1 MEQQTYLS
9 DKKFE
14 GQAALWPF
22 LKRIFGYSFRY
33 KKSTYAFI
41 VAVIAVGLSDA
52 IWPVIWMYF
61 LDDVIVPMVKEYQQL
76 VQQGLPYSVSFSGLW
91 QYFAYF
97 FGNGLFQ
104 VIGVLVFVWFGGKI
118 QEYVLFDLRAEMFR
132 KLQKLSYSFY
142 DKSALGWLLS
152 RLTSDAD
159 KVAELI
165 SWGFLECIWGITMI
179 ILTLIIMFF
188 YSWKLAIVVT
198 LSLPLLF
205 FLSIKIRQLILV
217 YSRASRKINSEITA
231 SFTEQINGVE
241 VNKITAQETRV
252 SNDFKVLSKNM
263 QQKTFKATFYTAMY
277 MPIVIFVGAI
287 TAIFVINIGG
297 NMALALPA
305 GITLGVLAAFFGFA
319 TRIFEPIL
327 DITRF
332 YANAQNCISA
342 GERIFGLIDE
352 EPTIK
357 DDVNAVAVNAIKGA
371 IDFKNVDFEYV
382 ASKSVLS
389 NFNLNIKAG
398 TSVALVGA
406 TGDGKTT
413 ITNLIG
419 RFYQPT
425 KGSILIDGID
435 YKKIKLNSLRQQMG
449 IVLQTPHLFKGTVW
463 ENIIYAKQNST
474 KKEVILTLKK
484 LGAAQFID
492 RLEEQVGE
500 NGDNLSLGE
509 KQLISFARATLANP
523 SILIMDEATSSID
536 TQTEQKIQLGI
547 KELIS
552 NRTSIIVAHRL
563 STIKNCDRILVIKK
577 GEIVEDGNHNK
588 LIEKRGLYYNLY
600 TKQFA

>member
-1 MEQQTYLS
+1 VEQAYLT

-22 LKRIFGYSFRY
+22 LKRIFSYSFRY
-33 KKSTYAFI
+33 KASSYAFI
-41 VAVIAVGLSDA
+41 IAVVAVGLSDA

-61 LDDVIVPMVKEYQQL
+61 LDGVVVPMVKEYQQL
-76 VQQGLPYSVSFSGLW
+76 AAQGTPYTLNFKGLW
-91 QYFAYF
+91 EYF
-97 FGNGLFQ
+97 FYFLGNGIFQ

-165 SWGFLECIWGITMI
+165 SWGFLECVWGITMI
-179 ILTLIIMFF
+179 ILTLVIMFF
-188 YSWKLAIVVT
+188 YSWKLALVVT

-205 FLSIKIRQLILV
+205 FLSIKIRKLILV

-231 SFTEQINGVE
+231 TFTEQINGVE
-241 VNKITAQETRV
+241 VNKITAQEQRV
-252 SNDFKVLSKNM
+252 SNDFKVLSNNM
-263 QQKTFKATFYTAMY
+263 QQKTFRATFYTAMY
-277 MPIVIFVGAI
+277 MPIVIFVGAV

-297 NMALALPA
+297 NMAITFPA
-305 GITLGVLAAFFGFA
+305 GITVGILAAFFGFA

-352 EPTIK
+352 QADIK
-357 DDVNAVAVNAIKGA
+357 DTENAIDVETIKGA
-371 IDFKNVDFEYV
+371 IEFKNVYFEYTEG
-382 ASKSVLS
+382 KPILT
-389 NFNLNIKAG
+389 NFNLSIEPG

-419 RFYQPT
+419 RFYEP
-425 KGSILIDGID
+425 KSGSIFIDGID
-435 YKKIKLNSLRQQMG
+435 YKNIKLNSLRKRMG
-449 IVLQTPHLFKGTVW
+449 VVLQTPHLFKGTVL
-463 ENIIYAKQNST
+463 ENIIYAKQNAT
-474 KKEVILTLKK
+474 NDEVIFTLKK
-484 LGAAQFID
+484 LGAAQFIN
-492 RLEEQVGE
+492 RLKEEVGE

-547 KELIS
+547 QQLIS

-577 GEIVEDGNHNK
+577 GEIIEDGDHK
-588 LIEKRGLYYNLY
+588 TLIEKEGVYFNLY
-600 TKQFA
+600 TKQFI

>member
-1 MEQQTYLS
+1 MEQQTYLT

-33 KKSTYAFI
+33 KTSSYAFI
-41 VAVIAVGLSDA
+41 IAVIAVGLSDA

-61 LDDVIVPMVKEYQQL
+61 LDDVVVPLVKEYQQL
-76 VQQGLPYSVSFSGLW
+76 AQQGLPYTINFNGLW
-91 QYFAYF
+91 EYFIYF

-118 QEYVLFDLRAEMFR
+118 QEYVLYDLRAEMFR

-159 KVAELI
+159 RVAELI

-188 YSWKLAIVVT
+188 YSWKLALVVT

-205 FLSIKIRQLILV
+205 FLSVKIRQLILT

-231 SFTEQINGVE
+231 SFSEQINGVE
-241 VNKITAQETRV
+241 VNKITAQEERV
-252 SNDFKVLSKNM
+252 SGDFKVLSNNM
-263 QQKTFKATFYTAMY
+263 RQKTFKATFYTAMY

-297 NMALALPA
+297 NMALTLPA
-305 GITLGVLAAFFGFA
+305 GITVGVLAAFFGFA

-352 EPTIK
+352 QVTIE
-357 DDVNAVAVNAIKGA
+357 DLEDAADIDVINGEIE
-371 IDFKNVDFEYV
+371 FKNVDFEYV
-382 ASKSVLS
+382 EGKPILS
-389 NFNLNIKAG
+389 NFNLNIKSG

-413 ITNLIG
+413 ITNLVG
-419 RFYQPT
+419 RFYEPK
-425 KGSILIDGID
+425 KGNILIDGID
-435 YKKIKLNSLRQQMG
+435 YKKISLNSLRRQMG

-463 ENIIYAKQNST
+463 ENIIYAKQNTT
-474 KKEVILTLKK
+474 KEEVIFTLKK
-484 LGAAQFID
+484 LGAAQFIN
-492 RLEEQVGE
+492 RLEEEVGE

-536 TQTEQKIQLGI
+536 TQTELKIQQGI
-547 KELIS
+547 KQLIS

-563 STIKNCDRILVIKK
+563 STIKNCDRILVVKK
-577 GEIVEDGNHNK
+577 GKIVEDGDHK
-588 LIEKRGLYYNLY
+588 ELIRKEGIYFNLY
-600 TKQFA
+600 TKQFT

>member
-1 MEQQTYLS
+1 MEQAYLT

-33 KKSTYAFI
+33 KTSSYGFI
-41 VAVIAVGLSDA
+41 IAIVAVGLSDA

-61 LDDVIVPMVKEYQQL
+61 LDGVVVPLVKEYQQL
-76 VQQGLPYSVSFSGLW
+76 AQQGLPYTLDFNGLW
-91 QYFAYF
+91 EYFAYF
-97 FGNGLFQ
+97 LGNGIFQ
-104 VIGVLVFVWFGGKI
+104 VIGVLVFVWYGGKI
-118 QEYVLFDLRAEMFR
+118 QEYVLYDLRDEMFR

-142 DKSALGWLLS
+142 DKSAMGWLLS

-159 KVAELI
+159 RVAELI
-165 SWGFLECIWGITMI
+165 SWGFLECVWGITMI
-179 ILTLIIMFF
+179 VLTLIIMFF
-188 YSWKLAIVVT
+188 YSWKLALVVT

-205 FLSIKIRQLILV
+205 FLSIKIRQLILT

-241 VNKITAQETRV
+241 VNKITTQETRV
-252 SNDFKVLSKNM
+252 SGDFEVLSSSM
-263 QQKTFKATFYTAMY
+263 RQKTFKATFYTAMY
-277 MPIVIFVGAI
+277 MPIVIFVGAT
-287 TAIFVINIGG
+287 TAIFIINIGG
-297 NMALALPA
+297 NMALTLPA
-305 GITLGVLAAFFGFA
+305 GITVGLLAAFFGFA

-352 EPTIK
+352 K
-357 DDVNAVAVNAIKGA
+357 AAIKNSENA
-371 IDFKNVDFEYV
+371 LEIDTINGEIEFKNVDFEYV
-382 ASKSVLS
+382 EGKPVLS
-389 NFNLNIKAG
+389 NFNLKIEPG

-419 RFYQPT
+419 RFYEPT
-425 KGSILIDGID
+425 NGSIFIDGTD
-435 YKKIKLNSLRQQMG
+435 YKKIKLKSLRRRMG

-463 ENIIYAKQNST
+463 ENIIYAKQNAT
-474 KKEVILTLKK
+474 KNEVIFTLKN
-484 LGAAQFID
+484 LGAEQFVD
-492 RLEEQVGE
+492 RLEEEVGE

-523 SILIMDEATSSID
+523 SILVMDEATSSID
-536 TQTEQKIQLGI
+536 TQTEQKIQQGI
-547 KELIS
+547 KQLIS

-577 GEIVEDGNHNK
+577 GKIVEDGNHKK
-588 LIEKRGLYYNLY
+588 LIEKEGIYFNLY

>member
-1 MEQQTYLS
+1 MEQAYLT

-22 LKRIFGYSFRY
+22 LKRIFSYSFRY
-33 KKSTYAFI
+33 KASSYAFI
-41 VAVIAVGLSDA
+41 IAVVAVGLSDA

-61 LDDVIVPMVKEYQQL
+61 LDGVVVPMVKEYQQL
-76 VQQGLPYSVSFSGLW
+76 AAQGTPYTLNFKGLW
-91 QYFAYF
+91 EYF
-97 FGNGLFQ
+97 FYFLGNGIFQ

-165 SWGFLECIWGITMI
+165 SWGFLECVWGITMI
-179 ILTLIIMFF
+179 ILTLVIMFF
-188 YSWKLAIVVT
+188 YSWKLALVVT

-205 FLSIKIRQLILV
+205 FLSIKIRKLILV

-231 SFTEQINGVE
+231 TFTEQINGVE
-241 VNKITAQETRV
+241 VNKITAQEQRV
-252 SNDFKVLSKNM
+252 SNDFKVLSNNM
-263 QQKTFKATFYTAMY
+263 QHKTFRATFYTAMY
-277 MPIVIFVGAI
+277 MPIVIFVGAV

-297 NMALALPA
+297 NMAITFPA
-305 GITLGVLAAFFGFA
+305 GITVGILAAFFGFA

-352 EPTIK
+352 QADIK
-357 DDVNAVAVNAIKGA
+357 DTENAIDVETIKGA
-371 IDFKNVDFEYV
+371 IEFKNVYFEYTEG
-382 ASKSVLS
+382 KPILT
-389 NFNLNIKAG
+389 NFNLSIEPG

-419 RFYQPT
+419 RFYEP
-425 KGSILIDGID
+425 KSGSIFIDGID
-435 YKKIKLNSLRQQMG
+435 YKNIKLNSLRKRMG
-449 IVLQTPHLFKGTVW
+449 VVLQTPHLFKGTVL
-463 ENIIYAKQNST
+463 ENIIYAKQNAT
-474 KKEVILTLKK
+474 NDEVIFTLKK
-484 LGAAQFID
+484 LGAAQFIN
-492 RLEEQVGE
+492 RLKEEVGE

-547 KELIS
+547 QQLIS

-577 GEIVEDGNHNK
+577 GEIIEDGDHK
-588 LIEKRGLYYNLY
+588 TLIEKEGVYFNLY
-600 TKQFA
+600 TKQFI

>member
-1 MEQQTYLS
+1 M
-9 DKKFE
+9 
-14 GQAALWPF
+14 
-22 LKRIFGYSFRY
+22 
-33 KKSTYAFI
+33 
-41 VAVIAVGLSDA
+41 AVGLSDA

-61 LDDVIVPMVKEYQQL
+61 LDDVVVPLVNEYQQL
-76 VQQGLPYSVSFSGLW
+76 AQQGLPYTLNYKGLW
-91 QYFAYF
+91 EYFAYF
-97 FGNGLFQ
+97 FGNGVFQ
-104 VIGVLVFVWFGGKI
+104 VIGVLVFVWYGGKI
-118 QEYVLFDLRAEMFR
+118 QEYVLYDLRAEMFR

-159 KVAELI
+159 RVAELI

-188 YSWKLAIVVT
+188 YSWKLALVVT

-205 FLSIKIRQLILV
+205 FLSIKIRKLILT

-231 SFTEQINGVE
+231 GFTEQINGVE
-241 VNKITAQETRV
+241 VNKITAQEERV
-252 SNDFKVLSKNM
+252 SDDFKVLSNNM
-263 QQKTFKATFYTAMY
+263 RQKTFKATFYTAMY

-297 NMALALPA
+297 NMALTLPA
-305 GITLGVLAAFFGFA
+305 GITVGILAAFFGFA

-352 EPTIK
+352 EETIK
-357 DDVNAVAVNAIKGA
+357 NNKEAIEVGS
-371 IDFKNVDFEYV
+371 INGEIEFKNVDFEYV
-382 ASKSVLS
+382 EGKPILS
-389 NFNLNIKAG
+389 NFNLKIKAG

-413 ITNLIG
+413 ITNLVG
-419 RFYQPT
+419 RFYEP
-425 KGSILIDGID
+425 KNGSILIDGID
-435 YKKIKLNSLRQQMG
+435 YKKITLNSLRKQMG

-463 ENIIYAKQNST
+463 ENIIYAKQAAT
-474 KKEVILTLKK
+474 KDKVIFILKK
-484 LGAAQFID
+484 LGAEQFID
-492 RLEEQVGE
+492 RLEEEVGE

-536 TQTEQKIQLGI
+536 TQTEQKIQQGI
-547 KELIS
+547 KQLIS

-577 GEIVEDGNHNK
+577 GEIIEDGNHNE
-588 LIEKRGLYYNLY
+588 LIKKEGTYFNLY
-600 TKQFA
+600 TKQFALK

>member
-1 MEQQTYLS
+1 
-9 DKKFE
+9 
-14 GQAALWPF
+14 
-22 LKRIFGYSFRY
+22 
-33 KKSTYAFI
+33 
-41 VAVIAVGLSDA
+41 
-52 IWPVIWMYF
+52 
-61 LDDVIVPMVKEYQQL
+61 
-76 VQQGLPYSVSFSGLW
+76 
-91 QYFAYF
+91 
-97 FGNGLFQ
+97 
-104 VIGVLVFVWFGGKI
+104 
-118 QEYVLFDLRAEMFR
+118 
-132 KLQKLSYSFY
+132 
-142 DKSALGWLLS
+142 
-152 RLTSDAD
+152 
-159 KVAELI
+159 
-165 SWGFLECIWGITMI
+165 
-179 ILTLIIMFF
+179 
-188 YSWKLAIVVT
+188 
-198 LSLPLLF
+198 
-205 FLSIKIRQLILV
+205 V

>member
-1 MEQQTYLS
+1 VEQAYLT

-22 LKRIFGYSFRY
+22 LKRIFSYSFRY
-33 KKSTYAFI
+33 KASSYAFI
-41 VAVIAVGLSDA
+41 IAVVAVGLSDA

-61 LDDVIVPMVKEYQQL
+61 LDGVVVPMVKEYQQL
-76 VQQGLPYSVSFSGLW
+76 AAQGTPYTLNFKGLW
-91 QYFAYF
+91 EYF
-97 FGNGLFQ
+97 FYFLGNGIFQ

-165 SWGFLECIWGITMI
+165 SWGFLECVWGITMI
-179 ILTLIIMFF
+179 ILTLVIMFF
-188 YSWKLAIVVT
+188 YSWKLALVVT

-205 FLSIKIRQLILV
+205 FLSIKIRKLILV

-231 SFTEQINGVE
+231 TFTEQINGVE
-241 VNKITAQETRV
+241 VNKITAQEQRV
-252 SNDFKVLSKNM
+252 SNDFKVLSNNM
-263 QQKTFKATFYTAMY
+263 QHKTFRATFYTAMY
-277 MPIVIFVGAI
+277 MPIVIFVGAV

-297 NMALALPA
+297 NMAITFPA
-305 GITLGVLAAFFGFA
+305 GITVGILAAFFGFA

-352 EPTIK
+352 QADIK
-357 DDVNAVAVNAIKGA
+357 DTENAIDVETIKGA
-371 IDFKNVDFEYV
+371 IEFKNVYFEYTEG
-382 ASKSVLS
+382 KPILT
-389 NFNLNIKAG
+389 NFNLSIEPG

-419 RFYQPT
+419 RFYEP
-425 KGSILIDGID
+425 KSGSIFIDGID
-435 YKKIKLNSLRQQMG
+435 YKNIKLNSLRKRMG
-449 IVLQTPHLFKGTVW
+449 VVLQTPHLFKGTVL
-463 ENIIYAKQNST
+463 ENIIYAKQNAT
-474 KKEVILTLKK
+474 NDEVIFTLKK
-484 LGAAQFID
+484 LGAAQFIN
-492 RLEEQVGE
+492 RLKEEVGE

-547 KELIS
+547 QQLIS

-577 GEIVEDGNHNK
+577 GEIIEDGDHK
-588 LIEKRGLYYNLY
+588 TLIEKEGVYFNLY
-600 TKQFA
+600 TKQFI

>member
-1 MEQQTYLS
+1 MEQAYLT

-22 LKRIFGYSFRY
+22 LKRIFSYSFRY
-33 KKSTYAFI
+33 KASSYAFI
-41 VAVIAVGLSDA
+41 IAVVAVGLSDA

-61 LDDVIVPMVKEYQQL
+61 LDGVVVPMVKEYQQL
-76 VQQGLPYSVSFSGLW
+76 AAQGTPYTLNFKGLW
-91 QYFAYF
+91 EYF
-97 FGNGLFQ
+97 FYFLGNGIFQ

-165 SWGFLECIWGITMI
+165 SWGFLECVWGITMI
-179 ILTLIIMFF
+179 ILTLVIMFF
-188 YSWKLAIVVT
+188 YSWKLALVVT

-205 FLSIKIRQLILV
+205 FLSIKIRKLILV

-231 SFTEQINGVE
+231 TFTEQINGVE
-241 VNKITAQETRV
+241 VNKITAQEQRV
-252 SNDFKVLSKNM
+252 SNDFKVLSNNM
-263 QQKTFKATFYTAMY
+263 QQKTFRATFYTAMY
-277 MPIVIFVGAI
+277 MPIVIFVGAV

-297 NMALALPA
+297 NMAITFPA
-305 GITLGVLAAFFGFA
+305 GITVGILAAFFGFA

-352 EPTIK
+352 QADIK
-357 DDVNAVAVNAIKGA
+357 DTENAIDVETIKGA
-371 IDFKNVDFEYV
+371 IEFKNVYFEYTEG
-382 ASKSVLS
+382 KPILT
-389 NFNLNIKAG
+389 NFNLSIEPG

-419 RFYQPT
+419 RFYEP
-425 KGSILIDGID
+425 KSGSIFIDGID
-435 YKKIKLNSLRQQMG
+435 YKNIKLNSLRKRMG
-449 IVLQTPHLFKGTVW
+449 VVLQTPHLFKGTVL
-463 ENIIYAKQNST
+463 ENIIYAKQNAT
-474 KKEVILTLKK
+474 NDEVIFTLKK
-484 LGAAQFID
+484 LGAAQFIN
-492 RLEEQVGE
+492 RLKEEVGE

-547 KELIS
+547 QQLIS

-577 GEIVEDGNHNK
+577 GEIIEDGDHK
-588 LIEKRGLYYNLY
+588 TLIEKEGVYFNLY
-600 TKQFA
+600 TKQFI

>member
-1 MEQQTYLS
+1 VEQAYLT

-22 LKRIFGYSFRY
+22 LKRIFSYSFRY
-33 KKSTYAFI
+33 KASSYAFI
-41 VAVIAVGLSDA
+41 IAVVAVGLSDA

-61 LDDVIVPMVKEYQQL
+61 LDGVVVPMVKEYQQL
-76 VQQGLPYSVSFSGLW
+76 AAQGTPYTLNFKGLW
-91 QYFAYF
+91 EYF
-97 FGNGLFQ
+97 FYFLGNGIFQ

-165 SWGFLECIWGITMI
+165 SWGFLECVWGITMI
-179 ILTLIIMFF
+179 ILTLVIMFF
-188 YSWKLAIVVT
+188 YSWKLALVVT

-205 FLSIKIRQLILV
+205 FLSIKIRKLILV

-231 SFTEQINGVE
+231 TFTEQINGVE
-241 VNKITAQETRV
+241 VNKITAQEQRV
-252 SNDFKVLSKNM
+252 SNDFKVLSNNM
-263 QQKTFKATFYTAMY
+263 QQKTFRATFYTAMY
-277 MPIVIFVGAI
+277 MPIVIFVGAV

-297 NMALALPA
+297 NMAITFPA
-305 GITLGVLAAFFGFA
+305 GITVGILAAFFGFA

-352 EPTIK
+352 QADIK
-357 DDVNAVAVNAIKGA
+357 DTENAIDVETIKGA
-371 IDFKNVDFEYV
+371 IEFKNVYFEYTEG
-382 ASKSVLS
+382 KPILT
-389 NFNLNIKAG
+389 NFNLSIEPG

-419 RFYQPT
+419 RFYEP
-425 KGSILIDGID
+425 KSGSIFIDGID
-435 YKKIKLNSLRQQMG
+435 YKNIKLNSLRKRMG
-449 IVLQTPHLFKGTVW
+449 VVLQTPHLFKGTVL
-463 ENIIYAKQNST
+463 ENIIYAKQNAT
-474 KKEVILTLKK
+474 NDEVIFTLKK
-484 LGAAQFID
+484 LGAAQFIN
-492 RLEEQVGE
+492 RLKEEVGE

-547 KELIS
+547 QQLIS

-563 STIKNCDRILVIKK
+563 STIKNRDRILVIKK
-577 GEIVEDGNHNK
+577 GEIIEDGDHK
-588 LIEKRGLYYNLY
+588 TLIEKEGVYFNLY
-600 TKQFA
+600 TKQFI